1 MYSKQESFN
10 DDTSDV
16 EKDVNIKETQ
26 VTVQSVLDIAFN
38 DKEVIQ
44 LDHSM
49 PNNEANFEYAEE
61 FETNSQDEN
70 NVLTDEI
77 TLFDNESEIT
87 KNLDGDDGLVDDEL
101 VDHQHKNSSSSKKKK
116 TKRKYE
122 MQDREVFINGETC
135 GQLFTKLGSLKKHEM
150 IHSGERPFGCKYC
163 SKRFIR
169 SDYLKIHE
177 RIHTGER
184 PYKCK
189 LCEKTFRQM
198 DSLKKHA
205 NVHNNERLFECES
218 CLKKFKSK
226 QEVVQHRRNHSQEL
240 EFQCKNCKKKF
251 RHRSNLY
258 KHTKKCNKDQRVFCN
273 NSQLYLKFDFST
285 FSIHP

>member
-1 MYSKQESFN
+1 MLLDELESIQSNANKDQGSTDERKEQEIIENDSEDEVILMYSKQESFN

-87 KNLDGDDGLVDDEL
+87 KNLDGTFSMQVDDGLVDDEL

-122 MQDREVFINGETC
+122 MQDREVFINGERKGPLC
-135 GQLFTKLGSLKKHEM
+135 RHPSYSYLGRFLPYPLSRRLIFCM
-150 IHSGERPFGCKYC
+150 VFGDTHRVQKIP
-163 SKRFIR
+163 SIRF
-169 SDYLKIHE
+169 
-177 RIHTGER
+177 
-184 PYKCK
+184 
-189 LCEKTFRQM
+189 
-198 DSLKKHA
+198 
-205 NVHNNERLFECES
+205 
-218 CLKKFKSK
+218 
-226 QEVVQHRRNHSQEL
+226 
-240 EFQCKNCKKKF
+240 
-251 RHRSNLY
+251 
-258 KHTKKCNKDQRVFCN
+258 
-273 NSQLYLKFDFST
+273 
-285 FSIHP
+285 